1 MVEQIQKE
9 SATKM
14 KAILSQIRL
23 TNLQLDEI
31 KEAAS
36 MEFEELRGQAN
47 VAGHMAEKMNRCLGG
62 VIIDSTKSYKKNEDV
77 MDGTVED

>member
-36 MEFEELRGQAN
+36 MEFDELRG
-47 VAGHMAEKMNRCLGG
+47 
-62 VIIDSTKSYKKNEDV
+62 
-77 MDGTVED
+77 

>member
-1 MVEQIQKE
+1 MHFAGIAKKILLEGKVSDKMVEQIQKE

-36 MEFEELRGQAN
+36 MEFDELRG
-47 VAGHMAEKMNRCLGG
+47 
-62 VIIDSTKSYKKNEDV
+62 
-77 MDGTVED
+77 